1 MQGSIYFGR
10 NKEIP
15 SSFVSFINL
24 RQAEMAQN
32 VTAQVDRTLEQLMEQ
47 EQFEIGWNVQF
58 EAA

>member
-1 MQGSIYFGR
+1 
-10 NKEIP
+10 
-15 SSFVSFINL
+15 
-24 RQAEMAQN
+24 MAQN